1 MQIHVDNKR
10 GAPAATEGL
19 NCCVNEPQVNCSWD
33 LMQGSEFIS
42 TDNVFKGVVKAIGR
56 VGKSGKNTVSTKKQH
71 ILAYSDN
78 KRSVLIRISI
88 LINLP

>member
-42 TDNVFKGVVKAIGR
+42 ADNVFKGVVKAIGR
-56 VGKSGKNTVSTKKQH
+56 GGKSGKNTQSPGF
-71 ILAYSDN
+71 N
-78 KRSVLIRISI
+78 
-88 LINLP
+88 